1 MVAPLDTKVPLAR
14 RVTHSVRELG
24 AQRGHLVQL
33 DRAVEAPRELGGGG
47 DAVEVEVAPQQ
58 RLGLDAAGADERDEL
73 GELGGVR
80 VLVPLRER
88 ELRGRGEEA
97 SLGAAPPSPT
107 LKLSALAFSHG
118 LSASSERACWIRDS
132 AARVSLSLSR

>member
-1 MVAPLDTKVPLAR
+1 M
-14 RVTHSVRELG
+14 RELG
-24 AQRGHLVQL
+24 AQRCHLVEL
-33 DRAVEAPRELGGGG
+33 DRAVEAPRQLGGGG

-88 ELRGRGEEA
+88 ELRGRGEDKGIKA
-97 SLGAAPPSPT
+97 VVTIAVFIYVFRVWPGKYMYP
-107 LKLSALAFSHG
+107 G
-118 LSASSERACWIRDS
+118 CWDNTRCFKC
-132 AARVSLSLSR
+132 